1 MKKVLALILNFA
13 LVISLFVLPL
23 NSCGGET
30 GDNGGDVGGDTP
42 GGETGGESGGS
53 SEPLLDLIKNKTAS
67 FTVVSNQKDLEI
79 NGEVRRWI
87 EKLSEYGV
95 EVKHI
100 ADYSINKMQDCE
112 ILIGTG
118 LVQRD
123 KYNVDT
129 HDFGEKGYVIKV
141 QDDKVVICGGTTAST
156 LEAIAI
162 FFENYVGIN
171 VATDDIVDVS
181 VSRTLE
187 VMKVQDYPIKTL
199 SVNGESIKDVYI
211 SASLTD
217 KYAYA
222 SAQDLQAAFYS
233 YAGVWLDI
241 MSIDGDDAPRV
252 KITLVDEAGEGGF
265 CALVDTDG
273 NLTFQCEYKNAFSK
287 GMKKFVE
294 DVIAKSGETLNF
306 ASDFNYETDLDLSV
320 VKYSEFG
327 AVGDGRTDD
336 FEAIIAAHAYANDG
350 GQTVKA
356 DKGATYY
363 IGSHRDTAV
372 IKTNVDWGDAKFIID
387 DSGVSRED
395 SGYWIFSVQPDKA
408 EYNVKIPENYSLS
421 KGDTN
426 VGLTFNSKVLLFVE
440 NENKSV
446 YIRYGSNANDGSTQK
461 EVLLVDEQGNV
472 DPSTPIIFDYDT
484 VTSIIAYSVDEKPL
498 LIQGGTFTTYANVGG
513 NASKFRSYARGIQVT
528 RSNTTLYNIVHLIEK
543 EPEITDAASK
553 EASCPYRGFYY
564 VFVANNVLIDSCV
577 MTSHKA
583 YKHGTYDTQASR
595 SNNVTWRNCTQS
607 DPLDRFGQGY
617 WGVMASNYVKNLT
630 FDGCALT
637 RFDAHCGVYNVTIK
651 DSEIGEV
658 INLVGGGTCLIENS
672 HLSSGAKNYFIRL
685 REDYG
690 GTWDGDLII
699 KNCKMSVKNNATAAY
714 IVRADWNEH
723 YFGYECHIPNLYVDG
738 FEIKHLNGN
747 DYSGSLYVFKK
758 LNDSTEDYRN
768 NETNPLFAP
777 ETITLK
783 NIKHTYSLVQYA
795 PNEKIFADTK
805 VTNGDEE

>member
-1 MKKVLALILNFA
+1 MKKALALMLGIVLMIT
-13 LVISLFVLPL
+13 LLVLPL
-23 NSCGGET
+23 NSCGGGT

-53 SEPLLDLIKNKTAS
+53 SEPLLELIKNKTAS
-67 FTVVSNQKDLEI
+67 FTIVSSQKDSEI

-118 LVQRD
+118 LIQRD

-187 VMKVQDYPIKTL
+187 LVKVQDDYPIKNLT
-199 SVNGESIKDVYI
+199 VNGESIKDVYI
-211 SASLTD
+211 SASRSNS
-217 KYAYA
+217 YAFA
-222 SAQDLQAAFYS
+222 AAQELQAAFYS
-233 YAGVWLDI
+233 YAGVWLEI
-241 MSIDGDDAPRV
+241 MFIEGDNSARVRFEFVEDAG
-252 KITLVDEAGEGGF
+252 AGGF
-265 CALVDTDG
+265 RAFVGEDG
-273 NLTFQCEYKNAFSK
+273 NLTFNCSYKNAFAK
-287 GMKKFVE
+287 GITAFISSIV
-294 DVIAKSGETLNF
+294 ATSGESLNF
-306 ASDFNYETDLDLSV
+306 ASDFNYETDVSV

-327 AVGDGRTDD
+327 AVGDGKTDD
-336 FEAIIAAHAYANDG
+336 FEAIIAAHAYANEG
-350 GQTVKA
+350 GQLVKA
-356 DKGATYY
+356 DPGKTYY
-363 IGSHRDTAV
+363 IGSHRDTAIV
-372 IKTNVDWGDAKFIID
+372 KTNVDWGDAEFIID
-387 DSGVSRED
+387 DSGVSRAD
-395 SGYWIFSVQPDKA
+395 SGYWIFSAESDKA
-408 EYNVKIPENYSLS
+408 GYNVKIPENYSLS
-421 KGDTN
+421 RGDTN

-446 YIRYGSNANDGSTQK
+446 YIRYGSNANDGSSQK
-461 EVLLVDEQGNV
+461 EVLLVDKDGNI
-472 DPSTPIIFDYDT
+472 DPSTPLIFDYDE
-484 VTSIIAYSVDEKPL
+484 VTSIIAYSVDDKPITL
-498 LIQGGTFTTYANVGG
+498 QGGTFTTYANLGG
-513 NASKFRSYARGIQVT
+513 NASKWCGYHRGIQVS
-528 RSNTTLYNIVHLIEK
+528 RSNTTVKNVVHLVEK

-553 EASCPYRGFYY
+553 EVSCPYVGFFYAKL
-564 VFVANNVLIDSCV
+564 ANNVLFDSCV
-577 MTSHKA
+577 MTSHLK
-583 YKHGTYDTQASR
+583 YKHGTYDTQAAR
-595 SNNVTWRNCTQS
+595 ANNVTWKNCTQS
-607 DPLDRFGQGY
+607 DPLNRFSQGY